1 MKLTLEKANK
11 FDWEELKG
19 FAYNSAD
26 DFANLSGAYLEVTG
40 SHGKVKTSY
49 SDRIYYII
57 EGNGE
62 FIIDNNIIEVT
73 KTDVIII
80 PKNTP
85 YDYKAIGGVM
95 KLFLVHSPAYNS
107 DKEEKLY

>member
-1 MKLTLEKANK
+1 MKFTLEKANK
-11 FDWEELKG
+11 FGWEGLKG
-19 FAYNSAD
+19 FAYNSSD
-26 DFANLSGAYLEVTG
+26 DFSRLSGAYFEVTS

-49 SDRIYYII
+49 SDRIYYVI

-62 FIIDNNIIEVT
+62 FIVDDSVIEVA

-95 KLFLVHSPAYNS
+95 KLFLVHSPAYNP
-107 DKEEKLY
+107 DAEEKLS